1 MTSPSSTSE
10 PTRPGWAARP
20 PQTLPTDCDS
30 GRRIGWR
37 FQVSIH
43 AKPGAISDVSSDRT
57 WLRRCVLPA
66 AFVASLYGWAL
77 LVSTFIRPGSIGL
90 NLIAPG
96 TDWMV
101 FYGAVRSAL
110 AGHLQLIMNGDDF
123 TAYLN
128 RAFADW
134 LSSPLEFRPW
144 FYPPSFLVLLL
155 PFAPLGFIG
164 SYFAFQMA
172 SGGLLVAALKI
183 GADAVSG
190 RHVTAAVLLSPAAAI
205 NIADGQCAFL
215 VAAIMIFGIR
225 WLETRPVLA
234 GAVLGI
240 LSFKPQFLLLVPVA
254 LLAGRQWRGLV
265 AAACST
271 LVLAGASAVIFG
283 ADLWT
288 WWGAQAIANLASPE
302 PKWIEYG
309 RIWGHSVWA
318 CAFLLGLPDLL
329 ASLLQ
334 LMAIA
339 ASAAATFVAFR
350 SSLGSDKQ
358 LAVLLAAAVLAA
370 PHSGP
375 YDAILLV
382 AAVALWLAGEIKA
395 PNRSHW
401 LLGFGIWL
409 VPLVSPP
416 ALVVAARF
424 APLLT
429 VALIGL
435 ILSELREPKRLEV
448 GAVA

>member
-1 MTSPSSTSE
+1 M
-10 PTRPGWAARP
+10 
-20 PQTLPTDCDS
+20 
-30 GRRIGWR
+30 
-37 FQVSIH
+37 
-43 AKPGAISDVSSDRT
+43 SDVSSDWT

-66 AFVASLYGWAL
+66 ALVASFYGWAL

-155 PFAPLGFIG
+155 PFAPLGFLG
-164 SYFAFQMA
+164 SYLAFQAA
-172 SGGLLVAALKI
+172 SAGLLAAALEK
-183 GADAVSG
+183 GADAASS
-190 RHVTAAVLLSPAAAI
+190 RHVIAAVLISPAAAI
-205 NIADGQCAFL
+205 NVADGQCAFL
-215 VAAIMIFGIR
+215 VAALMILGVR
-225 WLETRPVLA
+225 WLERRPVLA
-234 GAVLGI
+234 GAVLGV

-254 LLAGRQWRGLV
+254 LLAGCQWRSLL
-265 AAACST
+265 AAACSA
-271 LVLAGASAVIFG
+271 LALAVASALVFG
-283 ADLWT
+283 AELWT
-288 WWGAQAIANLASPE
+288 WWVPQAVASLSSPE

-318 CAFLLGLPDLL
+318 CAFLLGLPDRL

-334 LMAIA
+334 LVAIVVS
-339 ASAAATFVAFR
+339 ASATFVAFR
-350 SSLGSDKQ
+350 SSLGRDKQ
-358 LAVLLAAAVLAA
+358 LAILLAAAVLAA

-375 YDAILLV
+375 YDATLLV
-382 AAVALWLAGEIKA
+382 AAVALWLAGEIEA

-409 VPLVSPP
+409 VPLISPP
-416 ALVVAARF
+416 ALVMAARF

-429 VALIGL
+429 LALIGL
-435 ILSELREPKRLEV
+435 VLSELREPKRSGV
-448 GAVA
+448 GASQSMG

>member
-1 MTSPSSTSE
+1 MSIP
-10 PTRPGWAARP
+10 ARP
-20 PQTLPTDCDS
+20 
-30 GRRIGWR
+30 
-37 FQVSIH
+37 
-43 AKPGAISDVSSDRT
+43 AAMSDVSSDWT

-66 AFVASLYGWAL
+66 ALVASFYGWAL

-155 PFAPLGFIG
+155 PFAPLGFLG
-164 SYFAFQMA
+164 SYLAFQAA
-172 SGGLLVAALKI
+172 SAGLLAAALEK
-183 GADAVSG
+183 GADAASS
-190 RHVTAAVLLSPAAAI
+190 RHVIAAVLISPAAAI
-205 NIADGQCAFL
+205 NVADGQCAFL
-215 VAAIMIFGIR
+215 VAALMILGVR
-225 WLETRPVLA
+225 WLERRPVLA
-234 GAVLGI
+234 GAVLGV

-254 LLAGRQWRGLV
+254 LLAGCQWRSLL
-265 AAACST
+265 AAACSA
-271 LVLAGASAVIFG
+271 LALAVASALVFG
-283 ADLWT
+283 AELWT
-288 WWGAQAIANLASPE
+288 WWVPQAVASLSSPE

-318 CAFLLGLPDLL
+318 CAFLLGLPDRL

-334 LMAIA
+334 LVAIVVS
-339 ASAAATFVAFR
+339 ASATFVAFR
-350 SSLGSDKQ
+350 SSLGRDKQ
-358 LAVLLAAAVLAA
+358 LAILLAAAVLAA

-375 YDAILLV
+375 YDATLLV
-382 AAVALWLAGEIKA
+382 AAVALWLAGEIEA

-409 VPLVSPP
+409 VPLISPP
-416 ALVVAARF
+416 ALVMAARF

-429 VALIGL
+429 LALIGL
-435 ILSELREPKRLEV
+435 VLSELREPKRSGV
-448 GAVA
+448 GASQSMG

>member
-1 MTSPSSTSE
+1 MSIP
-10 PTRPGWAARP
+10 ARP
-20 PQTLPTDCDS
+20 
-30 GRRIGWR
+30 
-37 FQVSIH
+37 
-43 AKPGAISDVSSDRT
+43 AAMSDVSSDWT

-66 AFVASLYGWAL
+66 ALVASFYGWAL

-101 FYGAVRSAL
+101 FYGAVRSAV

-155 PFAPLGFIG
+155 PFAPLGFLG
-164 SYFAFQMA
+164 SYLAFQAA
-172 SGGLLVAALKI
+172 SAGLLAAALEK
-183 GADAVSG
+183 GADAASS
-190 RHVTAAVLLSPAAAI
+190 RHVIAAVLISPAAAI
-205 NIADGQCAFL
+205 NVADGQCAFL
-215 VAAIMIFGIR
+215 VAALMILGVR
-225 WLETRPVLA
+225 WLERRPVLA
-234 GAVLGI
+234 GAVLGV

-254 LLAGRQWRGLV
+254 LLAGCQWRSLL
-265 AAACST
+265 AAACSA
-271 LVLAGASAVIFG
+271 LALAVASALVFG
-283 ADLWT
+283 AELWT
-288 WWGAQAIANLASPE
+288 WWVPQAVASLSSPE

-318 CAFLLGLPDLL
+318 CAFLLGLPDRL

-334 LMAIA
+334 LVAIVVS
-339 ASAAATFVAFR
+339 ASATFVAFR
-350 SSLGSDKQ
+350 SSLGRDKQ
-358 LAVLLAAAVLAA
+358 LAILLAAAVLAA

-375 YDAILLV
+375 YDATLLV
-382 AAVALWLAGEIKA
+382 AAVALWLAGEIEA

-409 VPLVSPP
+409 VPLISPP
-416 ALVVAARF
+416 ALVMAARF

-429 VALIGL
+429 LALIGL
-435 ILSELREPKRLEV
+435 VLSELREPKRSGV
-448 GAVA
+448 GASQSMG

>member
-1 MTSPSSTSE
+1 VSIP
-10 PTRPGWAARP
+10 ARP
-20 PQTLPTDCDS
+20 
-30 GRRIGWR
+30 
-37 FQVSIH
+37 
-43 AKPGAISDVSSDRT
+43 AAMSDVSSDWT

-66 AFVASLYGWAL
+66 ALVASFYGWAL

-155 PFAPLGFIG
+155 PFAPLGFLG
-164 SYFAFQMA
+164 SYLAFQAA
-172 SGGLLVAALKI
+172 SAGLLAAALEK
-183 GADAVSG
+183 GADAASS
-190 RHVTAAVLLSPAAAI
+190 RHVIAAVLISPAAAI
-205 NIADGQCAFL
+205 NVADGQCAFL
-215 VAAIMIFGIR
+215 VAALMILGVR
-225 WLETRPVLA
+225 WLERRPVLA
-234 GAVLGI
+234 GAVLGV

-254 LLAGRQWRGLV
+254 LLAGCQWRSLL
-265 AAACST
+265 AAACSA
-271 LVLAGASAVIFG
+271 LALAVASALVFG
-283 ADLWT
+283 AELWT
-288 WWGAQAIANLASPE
+288 WWVPQAVASLSSPE

-318 CAFLLGLPDLL
+318 CAFLLGLPDRL

-334 LMAIA
+334 LVAIVVS
-339 ASAAATFVAFR
+339 ASATFVAFR
-350 SSLGSDKQ
+350 SSLGRDKQ
-358 LAVLLAAAVLAA
+358 LAILLAAAVLAA

-375 YDAILLV
+375 YDATLLV
-382 AAVALWLAGEIKA
+382 AAVALWLAGEIEA

-409 VPLVSPP
+409 VPLISPP
-416 ALVVAARF
+416 ALVMAARF

-429 VALIGL
+429 LALIGL
-435 ILSELREPKRLEV
+435 VLSELREPKRSGV
-448 GAVA
+448 GASQSMG